1 MSEIACRNSNKALVQ
16 PVIPAGAETQVN
28 GIFAQ
33 MEAKMG
39 KAPVALQL
47 FSLSPE
53 LLAQTVGQFGYYM
66 QHPRLSMPLL
76 AMIRLLVAQQENCSY
91 CVNMNEQ
98 ILERAGFE
106 QAVIAKMQE
115 FPESAPLDEREKA
128 MLLLVLKAVS
138 IPHTVMAEDFE
149 QLRSLDW
156 TDRDILEAINHG
168 AVALAL
174 DRVLDAFNVKDEQ
187 AFA

>member
-1 MSEIACRNSNKALVQ
+1 MSDTACRTTNKAFVK
-16 PVIPAGAETQVN
+16 PVAPAGTEEQVQ

-39 KAPVALQL
+39 KAPVALKL

-53 LLAQTVGQFGYYM
+53 LLAQTVGGFGYYM

-76 AMIRLLVAQQENCSY
+76 AMIRLLIAQQENCSY
-91 CVNMNEQ
+91 CVNMNEK
-98 ILERAGFE
+98 ILEKVGFE

-115 FPESAPLDEREKA
+115 FPESAPLEEREKA

-138 IPHTVMAEDFE
+138 IPHAVTAEDFIH
-149 QLRSLDW
+149 LKSLEW

-168 AVALAL
+168 ATALAL